1 MGAVTV
7 KESAMR
13 KVGLISGSLLLVGV
27 GLSLVV
33 GASSC
38 SKVECGQG
46 TIELDGV
53 CVTGAP
59 GGDGGFTQAQCDPNV
74 SKFEGGKCV
83 PKLKPVIC
91 LTGNESVDDA
101 GITLCMGTAV
111 TTCETEAVCA
121 DPSGVGGDE
130 ICVSGRVM
138 AGDEHDKRVS
148 DMATLSEIEVRVY
161 EPLNFLA
168 DPTSPP
174 FRKLT
179 LGNGLDTC
187 GRWTVRFSTSQ
198 DTPNGLVAFSATD
211 KSNAAGMPASGT
223 AKYVLGA
230 VASRPAANTN
240 IRGKFA
246 YLVSK
251 AQDTAWSTAA
261 GVPGGKTFSEL
272 GTLAVRYHLKDTGA
286 TEGSIPGEPVAGIVP
301 AWNNS
306 PNPATDYF
314 FSDAPV
320 AMGTNLKT
328 PAPAQTKTGPNGVSF
343 VTIGPGLGNIFLA
356 GGAGSCTKA
365 GGAAGTAT
373 VDTSSTL
380 AGSAVGVIF
389 FFDLQVKC
397 D

>member
-1 MGAVTV
+1 MGTVTV

-27 GLSLVV
+27 GLSFVV

-46 TIELDGV
+46 TIEFDGV

-59 GGDGGFTQAQCDPNV
+59 GGDGGFTQAQCDPV
-74 SKFEGGKCV
+74 KSKFEGGKCV
-83 PKLKPVIC
+83 PLLDPVIC
-91 LTGNESVDDA
+91 ETGNLTVDDA
-101 GITLCMGTAV
+101 GIGHCTGMGV
-111 TTCETEAVCA
+111 VDCNREAVCA
-121 DPSGVGGDE
+121 PPSGVGGDE
-130 ICVSGRVM
+130 ICVSGRVLE
-138 AGDEHDKRVS
+138 GDEHNKRVT
-148 DMATLSEIEVRVY
+148 DMTRLEEIEVRVY

-168 DPTSPP
+168 DPTSAP
-174 FRKLT
+174 FRRLT
-179 LGNGLDTC
+179 LMNNGLDTC
-187 GRWTVRFSTSQ
+187 GRFTVRFSTSQ

-211 KSNAAGMPASGT
+211 KMGVTPT
-223 AKYVLGA
+223 KYVLGA
-230 VASRPAANTN
+230 TASRPQPNTN
-240 IRGKFA
+240 IIGKA
-246 YLVSK
+246 VYLVSK
-251 AQDTAWSTAA
+251 TQDSSWSTAA

-272 GTLAVRYHLKDTGA
+272 GTLAVRYHLKDTDA
-286 TEGSIPGEPVAGIVP
+286 TEGAIPGVAVAGIVP
-301 AWNNS
+301 AWNNAM
-306 PNPATDYF
+306 NPATDYF
-314 FSDAPV
+314 FSDMDV
-320 AMGTNLKT
+320 ADGTNLKM
-328 PAPAQTKTGPNGVSF
+328 PAPAQTKTGPNGVAF

-373 VDTSSTL
+373 VDTTNTL

>member
-1 MGAVTV
+1 MGTVTV

-27 GLSLVV
+27 SLSFVA
-33 GASSC
+33 GTSSC

-46 TIELDGV
+46 TIEFDGV

-74 SKFEGGKCV
+74 SKFEGGRCV
-83 PKLKPVIC
+83 PKLPPIIC
-91 LTGNESVDDA
+91 ETGNVLVDDG
-101 GITLCMGTAV
+101 GIGHCTAMMGTDCNV
-111 TTCETEAVCA
+111 EAACQ
-121 DPSGVGGDE
+121 DPSGTGGDE
-130 ICVSGRVM
+130 ICVSGRVLE
-138 AGDEHDKRVS
+138 GDEHSKQIPMGDPR
-148 DMATLSEIEVRVY
+148 LNEIEVRVY

-168 DPTSPP
+168 DPTSAP
-174 FRKLT
+174 FRRLS

-187 GRWTVRFSTSQ
+187 GRFTVRFSTSQ

-211 KSNAAGMPASGT
+211 KMGT
-223 AKYVLGA
+223 ATPKYVLGA
-230 VASRPAANTN
+230 TASRPQPNTN
-240 IRGKFA
+240 IRGKA
-246 YLVSK
+246 VYLVSK
-251 AQDTAWSTAA
+251 ALDSSWSTAA

-272 GTLAVRYHLKDTGA
+272 GTLAVRYHLKDTDA
-286 TEGSIPGEPVAGIVP
+286 TEGAIPGVAVAGIVP
-301 AWNNS
+301 AWNNAM
-306 PNPATDYF
+306 NPATDYF
-314 FSDAPV
+314 FSDADV
-320 AMGTNLKT
+320 ADGTNLKM
-328 PAPAQTKTGPNGVSF
+328 PATAQTKTGPNGVAF

-373 VDTSSTL
+373 VDTTNTL